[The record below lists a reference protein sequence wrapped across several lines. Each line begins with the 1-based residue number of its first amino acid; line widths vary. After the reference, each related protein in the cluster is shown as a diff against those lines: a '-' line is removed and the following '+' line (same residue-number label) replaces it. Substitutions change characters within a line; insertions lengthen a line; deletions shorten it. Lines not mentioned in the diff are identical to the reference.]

1 MKKAPLLQRHVQDAE
16 QVVVMDSNKDLE
28 RLEQAKTRGEK
39 KSFFSL
45 SRRFTAIF

>member
-1 MKKAPLLQRHVQDAE
+1 MKKAPLSQQHVQDAE
-16 QVVVMDSNKDLE
+16 QVVVMDSNKDLREVRAGKDE
-28 RLEQAKTRGEK
+28 RGK